1 MTPPLRTVCA
11 LVAYDGTDFY
21 GFQSQADVPTVQDAL
36 EQALDRFCLRE
47 GRIIGAGRTDR
58 GVHASGQ
65 VIRASMRW
73 KQAMAD
79 LERAWNAHLPPS
91 IAVRC
96 VREAP
101 EGFHPRFDAISRM
114 YRYFVWWQQA
124 PEGFPSLR
132 RSPLTDRFALLET
145 RPLDVAAMNQAA
157 SYFLGV
163 HDFATFGQAPQ
174 EGEGTERCVT
184 AAFWR
189 IEEPGASL
197 SAPHP
202 ARRLVFTIVANAF
215 LRQMVRTIV
224 GTLLAVG
231 RGEIP
236 AEAIKQMLGARDRSE
251 AAPPAPPQGLMLE
264 RVTYPPVLDGWVHA
278 QVESKVAPQ
287 REDRVIDREQ
297 GRENAYAKQRRGFG
311 KP

>member
-36 EQALDRFCLRE
+36 EQALDRFCHRE
-47 GRIIGAGRTDR
+47 GRIVGAGRTDR

-65 VIRASMRW
+65 VIRAYVRW
-73 KQAMAD
+73 KHAMAD
-79 LERAWNAHLPPS
+79 LERAWNAHLPPT
-91 IAVRC
+91 IAVRR

-114 YRYFVWWQQA
+114 YRYSVWWQPA
-124 PEGFPSLR
+124 PKGFPPLR

-145 RPLDVAAMNQAA
+145 RPLDVAAMNRAA

-163 HDFATFGQAPQ
+163 HDFATFGQASQ

-189 IEEPGASL
+189 VEAPEASL
-197 SAPHP
+197 PAPDSG
-202 ARRLVFTIVANAF
+202 RRLVFTIVANAF

-231 RGEIP
+231 RGELP
-236 AEAIKQMLGARDRSE
+236 PEAVKQMLGARDRSE
-251 AAPPAPPQGLMLE
+251 AAPPAPPQGLILE
-264 RVTYPPVLDGWVHA
+264 RVAYPSALDRWVHA
-278 QVESKVAPQ
+278 DVESKLL
-287 REDRVIDREQ
+287 RNEKIE
-297 GRENAYAKQRRGFG
+297 
-311 KP
+311 

>member
-1 MTPPLRTVCA
+1 MTLRLCTVCA

-36 EQALDRFCLRE
+36 EAALDRFCRRE
-47 GRIIGAGRTDR
+47 GRVVGAGRTDR

-65 VIRASMRW
+65 VVRASMLW
-73 KQAMAD
+73 KHSFGD

-101 EGFHPRFDAISRM
+101 EGFHPRFDAISRT
-114 YRYFVWWQQA
+114 YQYLVWWQQA
-124 PEGFPSLR
+124 PNGFPPLR

-157 SYFLGV
+157 SYLLGQ

-174 EGEGTERCVT
+174 EGESTERRVT

-189 IEEPGASL
+189 MKESEVLLPNAYPG
-197 SAPHP
+197 
-202 ARRLVFTIVANAF
+202 RWLVFTITANAF

-231 RGEIP
+231 KGEIP
-236 AEAIKQMLGARDRSE
+236 AEAVKQMLDARDRSC
-251 AAPPAPPQGLMLE
+251 ASPPAPPQGLILE
-264 RVTYPPVLDGWVHA
+264 RVTYPSALDRWVHA
-278 QVESKVAPQ
+278 DMAHK
-287 REDRVIDREQ
+287 R
-297 GRENAYAKQRRGFG
+297 
-311 KP
+311 